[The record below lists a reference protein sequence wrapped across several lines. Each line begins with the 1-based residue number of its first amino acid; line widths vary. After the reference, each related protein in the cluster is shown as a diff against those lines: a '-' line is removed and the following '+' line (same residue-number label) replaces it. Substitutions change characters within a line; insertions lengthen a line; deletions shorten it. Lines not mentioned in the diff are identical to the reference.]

1 MNATT
6 IKNKLF
12 EKFSA
17 FAISQTVFLHTG
29 RTTDIDELTDQELA
43 EVYKIFF
50 PTERNIAEHVFMLN
64 YEKLLKEH
72 VEFDAKNPEHR
83 KAYLMLQYQGRQHDT
98 LRFIL
103 KLPYHSVLHMMQ
115 AEMAKSLAQ
124 KEIDELNIDTSF
136 DMDFSMNIVKSFSNA
151 YKPKPLNVEQLDC
164 EVESDL
170 AFSH

>member
-29 RTTDIDELTDQELA
+29 RTTDIEELSDEELA

-50 PTERNIAEHVFMLN
+50 PTERNIAEQVFMLN

-72 VEFDAKNPEHR
+72 RSIVLSIATRIGLKEPDSWDKFNNW
-83 KAYLMLQYQGRQHDT
+83 MLKSS
-98 LRFIL
+98 IL
-103 KLPYHSVLHMMQ
+103 KKKLNDYNLQEIKDLERQLRATESNYQASAEKAGNKAWYHKNKLPIPS
-115 AEMAKSLAQ
+115 K
-124 KEIDELNIDTSF
+124 N
-136 DMDFSMNIVKSFSNA
+136 
-151 YKPKPLNVEQLDC
+151 
-164 EVESDL
+164 
-170 AFSH
+170 

>member
-1 MNATT
+1 MNSTT

-50 PTERNIAEHVFMLN
+50 PTERNIAEQVFMLN

-72 VEFDAKNPEHR
+72 RSIILSIATRIGLKEPDSWDKFNNW
-83 KAYLMLQYQGRQHDT
+83 MLKSS
-98 LRFIL
+98 IL
-103 KLPYHSVLHMMQ
+103 KKKLNDYNLQEIKDLERQLRATESNYQASAEKAGNKAWYHKNKFPIPS
-115 AEMAKSLAQ
+115 K
-124 KEIDELNIDTSF
+124 N
-136 DMDFSMNIVKSFSNA
+136 
-151 YKPKPLNVEQLDC
+151 
-164 EVESDL
+164 
-170 AFSH
+170 

>member
-29 RTTDIDELTDQELA
+29 RTTDIEELSDEELA

-50 PTERNIAEHVFMLN
+50 PTERNIAEQVFMLN

-72 VEFDAKNPEHR
+72 RSIILSIATRIGLKEPDSWDKFNNW
-83 KAYLMLQYQGRQHDT
+83 MLKSS
-98 LRFIL
+98 IL
-103 KLPYHSVLHMMQ
+103 KKKLNDYNLQEIKDLERQLRATESNYQASSEKAGNKAWYHKNKFPIPS
-115 AEMAKSLAQ
+115 K
-124 KEIDELNIDTSF
+124 N
-136 DMDFSMNIVKSFSNA
+136 
-151 YKPKPLNVEQLDC
+151 
-164 EVESDL
+164 
-170 AFSH
+170 

>member
-1 MNATT
+1 MNSTT

-50 PTERNIAEHVFMLN
+50 PTERNIAEQVFMLQ

-72 VEFDAKNPEHR
+72 RSIVLSIATRIGLKEPDSWDKFNNW
-83 KAYLMLQYQGRQHDT
+83 MLKSS
-98 LRFIL
+98 IL
-103 KLPYHSVLHMMQ
+103 KKKLNDYNLQEIKDLERQLRATESNYQASAEKAGNKAWYHKNKFPIPS
-115 AEMAKSLAQ
+115 K
-124 KEIDELNIDTSF
+124 N
-136 DMDFSMNIVKSFSNA
+136 
-151 YKPKPLNVEQLDC
+151 
-164 EVESDL
+164 
-170 AFSH
+170 

>member
-29 RTTDIDELTDQELA
+29 RTTDIEELSDEELA

-50 PTERNIAEHVFMLN
+50 PAERNIAEQVFMLQ

-72 VEFDAKNPEHR
+72 RSIVLSIATRIGLKEPDSWDKFNNWMLKSSMLKKKLNDYNLQEIKDLERQLRATESNYQASSEKAGNKAWYHKNKFPIPS
-83 KAYLMLQYQGRQHDT
+83 K
-98 LRFIL
+98 
-103 KLPYHSVLHMMQ
+103 
-115 AEMAKSLAQ
+115 
-124 KEIDELNIDTSF
+124 N
-136 DMDFSMNIVKSFSNA
+136 
-151 YKPKPLNVEQLDC
+151 
-164 EVESDL
+164 
-170 AFSH
+170 

>member
-29 RTTDIDELTDQELA
+29 RTTDIEELSDEELA

-50 PTERNIAEHVFMLN
+50 PAERNIAEQVFMLN

-72 VEFDAKNPEHR
+72 RSIVLSIATRIGLKEPDSWDKFNNW
-83 KAYLMLQYQGRQHDT
+83 MLKSS
-98 LRFIL
+98 IL
-103 KLPYHSVLHMMQ
+103 KKKLNDYNLQEIKDLERQLRATESNYQASAEKAGNKAWYHKNKFPIPS
-115 AEMAKSLAQ
+115 K
-124 KEIDELNIDTSF
+124 N
-136 DMDFSMNIVKSFSNA
+136 
-151 YKPKPLNVEQLDC
+151 
-164 EVESDL
+164 
-170 AFSH
+170 